1 MIEAEVDRLAGPG
14 AADRLDFEAFEIAVR
29 RRVLALAAG
38 VVERDF
44 NEDRSDHVGPRRPCR
59 CGSEARY
66 AGRHPKTFET
76 VLGPL
81 RLERAYYYCETCR
94 PGLLPARPAAGA

>member
-1 MIEAEVDRLAGPG
+1 M
-14 AADRLDFEAFEIAVR
+14 
-29 RRVLALAAG
+29 
-38 VVERDF
+38 VERGF
-44 NEDRSDHVGPRRPCR
+44 NQDRSDHVGPRRPCR

-81 RLERAYYYCETCR
+81 TLERAYYYWRGQANRRLYDRLGGGAET
-94 PGLLPARPAAGA
+94 AAT